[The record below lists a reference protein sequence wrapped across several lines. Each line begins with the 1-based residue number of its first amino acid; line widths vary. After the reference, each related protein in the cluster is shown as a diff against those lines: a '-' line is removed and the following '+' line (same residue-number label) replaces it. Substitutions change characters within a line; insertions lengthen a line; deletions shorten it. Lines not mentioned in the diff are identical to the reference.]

1 MSGQIDFPLS
11 VDVRGRLAATGDA
24 DHLRDLIEQVLLTAP
39 GERVMRPDFGAGLLA
54 AVFEPG
60 GPVAA
65 GSAQF
70 LVAAALEREL
80 GGVIAL
86 QSVEVEALDAAL
98 VVTVDYVS
106 RATGAASSTA
116 VRVPGGG

>member
-1 MSGQIDFPLS
+1 MTQIDFPLA
-11 VDVRGRLAATGDA
+11 VDVRGRLAATDDA

-80 GGVIAL
+80 GVVIAL
-86 QSVEVEALDAAL
+86 QSVVVEATDAAL
-98 VVTVDYVS
+98 VVTVDYVA
-106 RATGAASSTA
+106 RATGTASAA
-116 VRVPGGG
+116 VIRVTGGG